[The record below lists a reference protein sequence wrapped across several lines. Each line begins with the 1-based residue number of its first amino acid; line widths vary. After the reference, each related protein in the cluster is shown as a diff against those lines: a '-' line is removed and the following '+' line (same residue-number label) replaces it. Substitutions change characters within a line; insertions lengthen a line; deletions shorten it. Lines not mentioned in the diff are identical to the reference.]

1 MKWQQMKLWQ
11 IGNVRKNRWL
21 ASPKRIMLTAEQN
34 DEATTRKAAQAVET
48 KATTC
53 KCSIS
58 KQFKQYKLTKEYWY
72 KAIIQVLF
80 IRKELWM

>member
-1 MKWQQMKLWQ
+1 
-11 IGNVRKNRWL
+11 
-21 ASPKRIMLTAEQN
+21 MLTAEQN

-58 KQFKQYKLTKEYWY
+58 KQFKQYKLKNIDI
-72 KAIIQVLF
+72 KLLF
-80 IRKELWM
+80 KFYL